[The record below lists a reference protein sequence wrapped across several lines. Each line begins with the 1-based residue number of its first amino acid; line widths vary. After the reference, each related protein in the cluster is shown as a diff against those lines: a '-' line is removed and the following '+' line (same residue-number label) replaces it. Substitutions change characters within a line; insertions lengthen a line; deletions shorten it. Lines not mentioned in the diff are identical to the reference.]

1 MNMPMNMPM
10 ISPRPTA
17 GALEALYAT
26 GHWLYSQDR
35 FANAKS
41 VFRAMIH
48 IAPEDE
54 RGWLALGV
62 CHEAVDQQEI
72 ALELYTTAVG
82 VATAPRCE
90 LARARIL
97 RRRGLEI
104 EARKAIDQAAR
115 IAEHT
120 RDDELRKLVAAE
132 RGRP

>member
-1 MNMPMNMPM
+1 MNAVMLPRQP
-10 ISPRPTA
+10 SP
-17 GALEALYAT
+17 GAIEALYAT

-35 FANAKS
+35 FAHAQS

-48 IAPEDE
+48 IAPHDE
-54 RGWLALGV
+54 RGWLALGA
-62 CHEAVDQQEI
+62 CHEAIDQHDI

-97 RRRGLEI
+97 RMRGLNG
-104 EARKAIDQAAR
+104 EARRALEQAAR

-120 RDDELRKLVAAE
+120 RDDELRRLVAAE
-132 RGRP
+132 RQP